1 MVPNVKWVIVSHYG
15 NVNLTK
21 KIFMANRFRSEMTS
35 FVLEDLILVSLTPSV
50 NAPNAYR

>member
-15 NVNLTK
+15 NVNLTY

-35 FVLEDLILVSLTPSV
+35 FVLEDLNTSILNTKCECT
-50 NAPNAYR
+50 